1 MSKKYKNKT
10 ADTFFA
16 LAHSKRICIL
26 EVLLKQMPRKAS
38 FGELQRNTGIA
49 ASTLV
54 HHLREM
60 ENGNVI
66 IQNPAGASTEIALNL
81 NHLQKTLADM
91 MESCSKNSMTTI
103 K

>member
-1 MSKKYKNKT
+1 MKQYRNRT

-26 EVLLKQMPRKAS
+26 EILLKQMPRKAS

-49 ASTLV
+49 ASTLA

-60 ENGNVI
+60 ENGNII
-66 IQNPAGASTEIALNL
+66 IQKPAGASTEIALNL
-81 NHLQKTLADM
+81 NHLQKSLSDM
-91 MESCSKNSMTTI
+91 MDNCSKPMTSI